1 MRQWRKVYSGI
12 GSSEKINNISYEA
25 RWLFI
30 LLITV
35 QDDMAVYQY
44 TKPKL
49 KTLCAGSTEWTTE
62 DIYRLLTELD
72 HVELI
77 QINDDHIY
85 IIDGETKNGNLY
97 KWKSPQLYDIPS
109 LKKVATRLKQ
119 SYNRRTTNNEKLK
132 PNTEK
137 GKKNNEKYELSKSNT
152 ENIRQHGTRFSS
164 LNRNNK

>member
-35 QDDMAVYQY
+35 QDDMAVYPY

-72 HVELI
+72 YIELI
-77 QINDDHIY
+77 QIKDDHIY
-85 IIDGETKNGNLY
+85 IVDGEIKNGNLY
-97 KWKSPQLYDIPS
+97 KWKPPQLYDIPS
-109 LKKVATRLKQ
+109 LRKVATKLRQ
-119 SYNRRTTNNEKLK
+119 GYNHRATNNEKLK
-132 PNTEK
+132 LNTEK
-137 GKKNNEKYELSKSNT
+137 GKRNNEKYELSESNT
-152 ENIRQHGTRFSS
+152 KDIRQHGKRFSS
-164 LNRNNK
+164 LNDNNK

>member
-1 MRQWRKVYSGI
+1 
-12 GSSEKINNISYEA
+12 
-25 RWLFI
+25 
-30 LLITV
+30 
-35 QDDMAVYQY
+35 MAVYPY

-109 LKKVATRLKQ
+109 LRKVATKLRQ
-119 SYNRRTTNNEKLK
+119 GYNYRATKNEKLK
-132 PNTEK
+132 LNTEK
-137 GKKNNEKYELSKSNT
+137 GKKKNEKYGISESNT
-152 ENIRQHGTRFSS
+152 EDIRKHGSRFSS